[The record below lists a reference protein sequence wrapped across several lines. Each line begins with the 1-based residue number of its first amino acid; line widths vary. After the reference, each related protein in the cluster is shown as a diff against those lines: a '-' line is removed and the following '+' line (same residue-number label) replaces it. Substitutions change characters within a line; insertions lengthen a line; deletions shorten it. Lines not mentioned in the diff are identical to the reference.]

1 MGEARARR
9 TRVLVVED
17 DTEVRRRILWT
28 LRSHGFRAEGVADG
42 VRAMARLQHGN
53 FDAVVTDLRM
63 IRVHGLNLPQE
74 IRRMKGFPPV
84 MVYTG
89 ALDPSP
95 GAWLREKGVFCVQMR
110 EGPIGDLLRTVDE
123 ACRAFQPRWARCP

>member
-42 VRAMARLQHGN
+42 VRAMARLQHGS

-63 IRVHGLNLPQE
+63 TRLHGLNLPQE
-74 IRRMKGFPPV
+74 VRRMGGFPPV

-95 GAWLREKGVFCVQMR
+95 GAWLRERGVFCVQMR
-110 EGPIGDLLRTVDE
+110 EGAIGDLLRTVEE
-123 ACRAFQPRWARCP
+123 ACRAFQPRWACYP